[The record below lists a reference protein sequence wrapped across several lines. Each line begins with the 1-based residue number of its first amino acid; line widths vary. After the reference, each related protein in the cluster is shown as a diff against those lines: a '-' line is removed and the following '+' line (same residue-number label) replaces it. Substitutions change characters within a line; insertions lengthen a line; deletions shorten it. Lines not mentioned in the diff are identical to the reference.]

1 MVNAKVTF
9 KYGMKGTKP
18 SVGSIGVFQVL
29 AKTESA
35 VMVAIRNRYPTYGE
49 IIIVKIE

>member
-1 MVNAKVTF
+1 MINAKVTF
-9 KYGMKGTKP
+9 KYGMKGQKP
-18 SVGSIGVFQVL
+18 SVGSTQAFQVL

-35 VMVAIRNRYPTYGE
+35 VMVAIRKKFPTYGD

>member
-9 KYGMKGTKP
+9 KYGSKGQRP
-18 SVGSIGVFQVL
+18 NLGSSGVFQFE

-35 VMVAIRNRYPTYGE
+35 VMVAIRKRLHTYSD

>member
-9 KYGMKGTKP
+9 KYGLKGQKP
-18 SVGSIGVFQVL
+18 SVGSTQTFQVD

-35 VMVAIRNRYPTYGE
+35 VMVAIRKRFPTYGD

>member
-1 MVNAKVTF
+1 MINAKVNF
-9 KYGMKGTKP
+9 KYGLKGQKP
-18 SVGSIGVFQVL
+18 TVGSNQVFQVL

-35 VMVAIRNRYPTYGE
+35 VIAAIRKRFPTYGD

>member
-1 MVNAKVTF
+1 MINAKVTF
-9 KYGMKGTKP
+9 KYGSKGQRP
-18 SVGSIGVFQVL
+18 SVGSTQVFQVL

-35 VMVAIRNRYPTYGE
+35 VMDAIRKRFPTYGD